1 MTTTVFGLLPST
13 ERNMSYSTNVGGG
26 KSSGGGGDI
35 IVGRVIDIILDDSD
49 PEKFKQYG
57 EWDSIGLVF
66 YQDIQGGST
75 GTAKPIFPNIK
86 QYPLVNEII
95 YILNL
100 PNPEAQLIDDPLD
113 SKSNITNQPYYF
125 PPVNIW
131 NSTHHNAIPLIK
143 VSGSRIQN
151 DYSSSQA
158 GLVRQVSDGS
168 TSINL
173 NSKNSAQTFQERINI
188 QPLLPYAG
196 DVIYEGRWGQSIR
209 FGSTVTGSFI
219 PNEWSAKSIGIEGD
233 PITLLRN
240 GAWNNKLES
249 WVNTLENINQDSS
262 SVYLTSTQQ
271 IPLSAS
277 SINKYFSY
285 SSSIAPTQPN
295 LYSGSQ
301 VIINSSRLIFNSKED
316 HILFSYKKTINL
328 NSQEGLYFDTI
339 GNTVFQSDKIF
350 LGTIAT
356 EPLLKGNITEALLNK
371 MLNYIQQL
379 NIALQ
384 SATTA
389 PGGGPVVNLQ
399 AFASSPAN
407 TVNELSTNNIK
418 STQNFTI

>member
-1 MTTTVFGLLPST
+1 
-13 ERNMSYSTNVGGG
+13 MSYSTFTGGN

-35 IVGRVIDIILDDSD
+35 IVGRVIDIILDDSN

-66 YQDIQGGST
+66 YQDIQGGLT

-100 PNPEAQLIDDPLD
+100 PNPEAQLIDIPLD

-143 VSGSRIQN
+143 ASDSKIQN

-173 NSKNSAQTFQERINI
+173 NPENSAQTFQERINI

-219 PNEWSAKSIGIEGD
+219 SNEWSAKGVGIEGD

-240 GAWNNKLES
+240 GAWNNKSAS
-249 WVNTLENINQDSS
+249 WVNTLENIKENDRFIVDLNFHS
-262 SVYLTSTQQ
+262 
-271 IPLSAS
+271 
-277 SINKYFSY
+277 
-285 SSSIAPTQPN
+285 N
-295 LYSGSQ
+295 LE
-301 VIINSSRLIFNSKED
+301 SK
-316 HILFSYKKTINL
+316 
-328 NSQEGLYFDTI
+328 
-339 GNTVFQSDKIF
+339 
-350 LGTIAT
+350 
-356 EPLLKGNITEALLNK
+356 NI
-371 MLNYIQQL
+371 
-379 NIALQ
+379 
-384 SATTA
+384 
-389 PGGGPVVNLQ
+389 
-399 AFASSPAN
+399 
-407 TVNELSTNNIK
+407 
-418 STQNFTI
+418 